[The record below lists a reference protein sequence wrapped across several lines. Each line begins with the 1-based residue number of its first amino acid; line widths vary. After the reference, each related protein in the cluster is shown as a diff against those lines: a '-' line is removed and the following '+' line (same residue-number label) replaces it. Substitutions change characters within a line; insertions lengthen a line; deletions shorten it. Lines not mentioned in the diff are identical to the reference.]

1 MADAFFSH
9 LQWTGAAKGPT
20 RDPAT
25 FSRDLSVS
33 LNASALPMSS
43 APGYGGDLSRANP
56 EQLFVA
62 SLSACHALTY
72 LFLAAKNHI
81 HVIDYRDDA
90 EGHLGLVDGRIRMQR
105 VTLRPL
111 ITLESGADE
120 HRARMLLA
128 KAHDNCFITNS
139 VTTSV
144 AVVPAFAFAE
154 TAASR

>member
-9 LQWTGAAKGPT
+9 LQWTGAVKGAT
-20 RDPAT
+20 REPAT

-33 LNASALPMSS
+33 LNATTLPMSS
-43 APGYGGDLSRANP
+43 AAAYGGDLSRANP
-56 EQLFVA
+56 EQLFIA

-72 LFLAAKNHI
+72 LFLAARNHI
-81 HVIDYRDDA
+81 PVIDYRDDA
-90 EGHLGLVDGRIRMQR
+90 EGHLGLVDGRVRMQR

-120 HRARMLLA
+120 HRARTLLA
-128 KAHDNCFITNS
+128 KAHDSCFITNS

-144 AVVPAFAFAE
+144 AVLPAFAFAE
-154 TAASR
+154 AAASR

>member
-1 MADAFFSH
+1 MADVFISH
-9 LQWTGAAKGPT
+9 LEWTGAAKGPT

-25 FSRDLSVS
+25 FSRDLNVS
-33 LNASALPMSS
+33 MDATTLPMSS
-43 APGYGGDLSRANP
+43 APGYRGDPSRANP

-90 EGHLGLVDGRIRMQR
+90 EGHLGLVDGRVRMQR

-120 HRARMLLA
+120 PRARALLA
-128 KAHDNCFITNS
+128 KAHDNCFIANS

-144 AVVPAFAFAE
+144 AVLPAFAFAA

>member
-9 LQWTGAAKGPT
+9 LQWTGAAKGAT
-20 RDPAT
+20 REPAT

-33 LNASALPMSS
+33 LNAATLPMSS

-81 HVIDYRDDA
+81 AVIDYRDDA
-90 EGHLGLVDGRIRMQR
+90 EGHLGLVDGRVRMQR

-120 HRARMLLA
+120 PGARALLA
-128 KAHDNCFITNS
+128 KAHDNCFIANS

-144 AVVPAFAFAE
+144 AVMPAFACAE
-154 TAASR
+154 TAVSR

>member
-9 LQWTGAAKGPT
+9 LQWTGAAKGAT

-33 LNASALPMSS
+33 VSTSTLPVSS

-62 SLSACHALTY
+62 SISACHALTY

-81 HVIDYRDDA
+81 AVVDYRDDA
-90 EGHLGLVDGRIRMQR
+90 EGHLALVDGRIRMQR

-120 HRARMLLA
+120 PRARGLLA
-128 KAHDNCFITNS
+128 KAHDNCFIASS

-154 TAASR
+154 AAASR

>member
-33 LNASALPMSS
+33 LNATALPMSS

-81 HVIDYRDDA
+81 PVIDYRDDA
-90 EGHLGLVDGRIRMQR
+90 EGHLGLVDGRVRMQR

-120 HRARMLLA
+120 PRARALLA
-128 KAHDNCFITNS
+128 KAHDNCFIANS

-144 AVVPAFAFAE
+144 AVMPAFAFAE
-154 TAASR
+154 AAASR